1 MIMKKIVL
9 ALLCFT
15 GPIFADLDPSVK
27 SPRSENIESVM
38 LVGNSFFYYN
48 NSMHH
53 YLGALV
59 KHDPDIQ
66 SLKRRSITIN
76 GSSLSWHDMDSY
88 INNKQLGSFSIDTNN
103 DNKYVKNPFQKVDA
117 VIMMDCSLCP
127 VHKDTK
133 NDFHKYVKQHS
144 DTIRENEIEPM
155 LIMTWPYKNRP
166 EMIHALRKEF
176 LQATNENNILL
187 IPVGE
192 AFYLT
197 NNTYPEINLY
207 QADNRHP
214 SVAGTYLAAAVIFGS
229 LFQRKTEGNSA
240 LMGLSKEETFKLQKI
255 ADQTVRDFFQRN

>member
-1 MIMKKIVL
+1 MKKIVL

-15 GPIFADLDPSVK
+15 APIFADLDPSVK
-27 SPRSENIESVM
+27 SPRSENIQSVM

-76 GSSLSWHDMDSY
+76 GSSLSWHDIDSY
-88 INNKQLGSFSIDTNN
+88 INNKKLGSFSIDTNN

-133 NDFHKYVKQHS
+133 NDFHKYVKKHS
-144 DTIRENEIEPM
+144 DTILSLIHISEP
-155 LIMTWPYKNRP
+155 TR
-166 EMIHALRKEF
+166 R
-176 LQATNENNILL
+176 
-187 IPVGE
+187 
-192 AFYLT
+192 
-197 NNTYPEINLY
+197 
-207 QADNRHP
+207 
-214 SVAGTYLAAAVIFGS
+214 
-229 LFQRKTEGNSA
+229 
-240 LMGLSKEETFKLQKI
+240 
-255 ADQTVRDFFQRN
+255 